1 MCKFAKIYGDRRN
14 GRTKCIQLSPQQRVV
29 VDVAV
34 AHVAAVLAVVV
45 VVVVVIVACRLL
57 TVGTLIIRKNQK

>member
-29 VDVAV
+29 DAV
-34 AHVAAVLAVVV
+34 AHVAHVLAVVV

>member
-29 VDVAV
+29 VVAV

>member
-29 VDVAV
+29 VAV
-34 AHVAAVLAVVV
+34 AHVAHVLAVVV